1 MTSFLLTYRLA
12 VFVQKWVRRH
22 TNFVLPQ
29 VNVVRK
35 QGANSLKFVPLNARL
50 YTIQPDNLV
59 HKRKIIG

>member
-1 MTSFLLTYRLA
+1 MTSFFYTSFGCVCLT
-12 VFVQKWVRRH
+12 WVRRH

-35 QGANSLKFVPLNARL
+35 QGAKSLKFAPLKARL